1 MARKRSLKDA
11 RKHKLAV
18 YHRNIRRN
26 VSLGVTLPP
35 WTHATRGWYR
45 SVSSNW

>member
-18 YHRNIRRN
+18 YRRNIRRN
-26 VSLGVTLPP
+26 VNLGVTHPRL
-35 WTHATRGWYR
+35 TYATRGWYR
-45 SVSSNW
+45 SVNSYW